1 MFWDPRLRV
10 PGLAQWATRTRGEF
24 ELPAT
29 MQAAVFH
36 GPDDLQV
43 EEVVRPS
50 ARRGEVLLEVE
61 RCGICGTDSHIV
73 RGRFPAPNLPL
84 IIGHEFAGTVVEAGE
99 GVQHVVEGDR
109 ATADI
114 NISCGTCFFCRH
126 GNKLFCPDV
135 RQLGVHDAGGMA
147 EYVVAPAVNVYKLP
161 DSMPWDHAAYVEPL
175 ACAIHGQNR
184 VAVGVAETVLIIGA
198 GPMGLAHT
206 AISRLR
212 GAAKVIVSEPDPQRR
227 ARARDMGSDLEV
239 DPLHD
244 GALDQV
250 LEATDGRGPDV
261 VVEAVGSAATYTQA
275 LELVRRGGRVLAY
288 GAAPADATIEVRP
301 FDIYAKELTIV
312 GSYAGT
318 YETWPN
324 AIDLISSGRFDPSRI
339 VDSVRP
345 LSDVMDA
352 IESLESDKSV
362 VKVQVQIGTA
372 S

>member
-1 MFWDPRLRV
+1 
-10 PGLAQWATRTRGEF
+10 LAD
-24 ELPAT
+24 T
-29 MQAAVFH
+29 MQAAVLH
-36 GPDDLQV
+36 GPDDLRV
-43 EEVVRPS
+43 EEVARPS
-50 ARRGEVLLEVE
+50 AGLGEVLLRVE

-84 IIGHEFAGTVVEAGE
+84 IIGHEFAGTVVETGAGVE
-99 GVQHVVEGDR
+99 HVQQGDR

-114 NISCGTCFFCRH
+114 NIACGTCFFCRH
-126 GNKLFCPDV
+126 GNKLFCPSV

-147 EYVVAPAVNVYKLP
+147 EYVVAPASNVYKLP
-161 DSMPWDHAAYVEPL
+161 DSMPFDHAAYIEPL

-184 VAVGVAETVLIIGA
+184 VKLANAETVLIIGA
-198 GPMGLAHT
+198 GPMGLAHA

-212 GAAKVIVSEPDPQRR
+212 GASKIIMSEPDAKRR
-227 ARARDMGSDLEV
+227 ERAHAMGSDIEV
-239 DPLHD
+239 DPLAPGGID
-244 GALDQV
+244 EILD
-250 LEATDGRGPDV
+250 ATEGRGADV
-261 VVEAVGSAATYTQA
+261 VIEAVGSTVTYTQA
-275 LELVRRGGRVLAY
+275 IKLARRGGRVLAY

-324 AIDLISSGRFDPSRI
+324 AIDLISSGRFDPSKI
-339 VDSVRP
+339 VDAVRP
-345 LSDVMDA
+345 LTDVMQA